1 MLLGDFTTGVSLLC
15 PALQV
20 CGHPR
25 LVQEPE
31 EDLAGNTSQLLQASG
46 KLQVLHELLQRLK
59 AQGRRV
65 LVLSAMQKVRVLA
78 AHMYNPLERHAG
90 ADHAVEMQRPQ
101 SMIAVWVL
109 LRACTSIRQLL
120 HTGMRCI
127 SECFRPN
134 MSLPAFLL
142 QALDLLQGYCE
153 AEHGCT
159 ERVDTTV
166 PAAARHVAMQRFS
179 ERDRCAVSS
188 HALHTHSAL
197 RSCTLKL
204 LKHGNVDLCTV
215 IDGIWGS
222 VLLFDP
228 CLWHAICTAAGNVWG

>member
-90 ADHAVEMQRPQ
+90 ADHAVECSVPSPGLQFGACSGPAPPLGSCCTLGCAEHQNASGQTCPCLHSCCRHWTCCKATVRQ
-101 SMIAVWVL
+101 SMAAQSVWTPL
-109 LRACTSIRQLL
+109 SQRQP
-120 HTGMRCI
+120 GMWPC
-127 SECFRPN
+127 
-134 MSLPAFLL
+134 
-142 QALDLLQGYCE
+142 
-153 AEHGCT
+153 
-159 ERVDTTV
+159 
-166 PAAARHVAMQRFS
+166 
-179 ERDRCAVSS
+179 
-188 HALHTHSAL
+188 SAL
-197 RSCTLKL
+197 VNGT
-204 LKHGNVDLCTV
+204 G
-215 IDGIWGS
+215 
-222 VLLFDP
+222 
-228 CLWHAICTAAGNVWG
+228 AQ